1 MSNIYIYAEQFD
13 NVVEPSA
20 AELVTLVR
28 EFSKKSGQKITLLA
42 FGEDTSA
49 IASQLAFDDVS
60 VTVVKTPVSA
70 FQDDAISV
78 VVADALEKLKPDSV
92 IIPDCPRT
100 LLKSGGASGR
110 WSYS

>member
-42 FGEDTSA
+42 FAGY
-49 IASQLAFDDVS
+49 
-60 VTVVKTPVSA
+60 
-70 FQDDAISV
+70 
-78 VVADALEKLKPDSV
+78 
-92 IIPDCPRT
+92 
-100 LLKSGGASGR
+100 ASGILVILLEHLLVGL
-110 WSYS
+110 